1 MPDNNSYAGL
11 YNSRN
16 IVLHEF
22 IGLEVRVSKSLDVNR
37 RALSGTVVNE
47 TKNTLIVRT
56 ARGLRK
62 VPKKGSVF
70 VFRVGRKN
78 FTVDGEEISFRPDE
92 RIEKA
97 MKFYKRRK

>member
-1 MPDNNSYAGL
+1 MPDNNTYAGL

-22 IGLEVRVSKSLDVNR
+22 IGLEVRVSKSLDANR

-56 ARGLRK
+56 TRGIRSI
-62 VPKKGSVF
+62 PKNGSVF
-70 VFRVGRKN
+70 AFRVGGKS
-78 FTVDGEEISFRPDE
+78 FTVDGAEICFRPDE